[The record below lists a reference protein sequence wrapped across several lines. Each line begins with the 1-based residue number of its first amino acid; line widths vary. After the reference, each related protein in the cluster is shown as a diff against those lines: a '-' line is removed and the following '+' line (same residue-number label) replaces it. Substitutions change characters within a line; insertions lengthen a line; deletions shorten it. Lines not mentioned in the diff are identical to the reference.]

1 MFLGGPIP
9 QLISLGHPNTTNN
22 TVRGNSLGANKSGTR
37 RLPIRAFERIADQL
51 GNDALT
57 LTNRT
62 KDNIVEN
69 NIIAGTRSG
78 GIGAINSGATAN
90 VEGGSSN
97 IIRNNRIGIGPNGE
111 NIAPDPTEPEN
122 ARAVG
127 IAASAGDQVT
137 GNIIA
142 NFGSSGISLRT
153 LAPPVTGSPFP
164 PAVVSNNQISNC
176 GVGIQAVQVG
186 AATISENRISNC
198 SKGGIVVGERIFDAS
213 TGTRFEVTDPFGVAT
228 RNISLSRNRFENVS
242 GPGIALTSEVANVF
256 INNYRPNTLTERAP
270 NGPNLF
276 QPSPVLTSALRNQDG
291 SVTVTGRTGDGGKLE
306 LYQSSRPAQPTAPD
320 TEINA
325 YGLGTFLTSADVSGG
340 QFTVTIPAGMVS
352 GLTALTAT
360 ITVGDQTSEF
370 ARTVEVQG
378 SQPEP
383 DTVPPTVSVTA
394 PASGQTIESKAGTQL
409 AIVWQ
414 SSDNVAVVRHDIR
427 LTGLAGTVQT
437 IATGLDGSTKNFTWN
452 VPETLNLPRVQVV
465 VEARDAANNIGQGI
479 SGTFSILPPTP
490 PDTEKPVVSSVT
502 LSAKKVKR
510 KVDPTLTITWK
521 STDNIGVV
529 SHDLLFADTTPV
541 VSGLPGST
549 QTFTWTVPA
558 SI

>member
-1 MFLGGPIP
+1 MIVAVR
-9 QLISLGHPNTTNN
+9 TN
-22 TVRGNSLGANKSGTR
+22 
-37 RLPIRAFERIADQL
+37 Q
-51 GNDALT
+51 
-57 LTNRT
+57 
-62 KDNIVEN
+62 NIIEN
-69 NIIAGTRSG
+69 NILSGSSSVAVGDLNPGTPSG
-78 GIGAINSGATAN
+78 L
-90 VEGGSSN
+90 VGGFSN

-213 TGTRFEVTDPFGVAT
+213 TGTRFEVADPFGVAT

-242 GPGIALTSEVANVF
+242 GPGIALTSEVASVF
-256 INNYRPNTLTERAP
+256 GNNYRPNTLTERAP

-291 SVTVTGRTGDGGKLE
+291 SVTVNGRTGDGGKLE
-306 LYQSSRPAQPTAPD
+306 LYQSSRPAQPTAPEM
-320 TEINA
+320 EINA
-325 YGLGTFLTSADVSGG
+325 YGLGTFIQSADVSGG
-340 QFTVTIPAGMVS
+340 PFTVMIPAGMAS
-352 GLTALTAT
+352 GMTAVTAT
-360 ITVGDQTSEF
+360 LTVADQTSEF

-394 PASGQTIESKAGTQL
+394 PAAGQTIESKAGTQF

-427 LTGLAGTVQT
+427 LTGLAGTIQT
-437 IATGLDGSTKNFTWN
+437 IATGLDGSTKTFTWN
-452 VPETLNLPRVQVV
+452 VPENLNLPRAQVV
-465 VEARDAANNIGQGI
+465 VEARDAANNIGQGV
-479 SGTFSILPPTP
+479 SGTFSILAPIP
-490 PDTEKPVVSSVT
+490 PDTQKPVVANVI
-502 LSAKKVKR
+502 LSKKKVKR
-510 KVDPTLTITWK
+510 KVDPSVTITWTA
-521 STDNIGVV
+521 TDNVGVTAQDV
-529 SHDLLFADTTPV
+529 LYATDGNTFGLTVAA
-541 VSGLPGST
+541 GLPGT
-549 QTFTWTVPA
+549 QRSFAWTVPA
-558 SI
+558 SLAKSKVGVVKIVARDAVGNSGEAVSGSFVIK

>member
-1 MFLGGPIP
+1 MGGY
-9 QLISLGHPNTTNN
+9 ST
-22 TVRGNSLGANKSGTR
+22 
-37 RLPIRAFERIADQL
+37 
-51 GNDALT
+51 
-57 LTNRT
+57 
-62 KDNIVEN
+62 
-69 NIIAGTRSG
+69 
-78 GIGAINSGATAN
+78 
-90 VEGGSSN
+90 

-137 GNIIA
+137 GNVIA
-142 NFGSSGISLRT
+142 NFGGSGISLRT

-164 PAVVSNNQISNC
+164 PTMVSNNQISNC

-186 AATISENRISNC
+186 AATISENRFSNC
-198 SKGGIVVGERIFDAS
+198 SKGGIVLGDRIFDAS

-256 INNYRPNTLTERAP
+256 GNNYRPNTLTERAP

-306 LYQSSRPAQPTAPD
+306 LYQSSRPAQPTAPE

-325 YGLGTFLTSADVSGG
+325 YGLGTFIQSADVSSGP
-340 QFTVTIPAGMVS
+340 FTVTIPAGMAS
-352 GLTALTAT
+352 GMTAVTAT
-360 ITVGDQTSEF
+360 LTVADQTSEF

-394 PASGQTIESKAGTQL
+394 PAAGQTIESKAGTQL
-409 AIVWQ
+409 GIVWQ
-414 SSDNVAVVRHDIR
+414 SSDNVGVVRHDVWLARPGPGAVDNIAS
-427 LTGLAGTVQT
+427 GLAGTAQ
-437 IATGLDGSTKNFTWN
+437 SFTWN
-452 VPETLNLPRVQVV
+452 VPENLEVPQAQIVV
-465 VEARDAANNIGQGI
+465 MAFDAAGNQGQGA
-479 SGTFSILPPTP
+479 SGMFIVKKPNTPP
-490 PDTEKPVVSSVT
+490 PDTEKPVVSNVT

-510 KVDPTLTITWK
+510 KIDPTLTITWK

-529 SHDLLFADTTPV
+529 IHDLIFADVTPV
-541 VSGLPGST
+541 VSGLSGAMQS
-549 QTFTWTVPA
+549 FTWTVTPNIPKKTTGTIKVTARDAAGNVGEAA
-558 SI
+558 SGVLAVQ